1 MSIGIIG
8 SGKLGGGFAR
18 VLARKNIPALISNSR
33 GPESLRALTQEL
45 GPSIKATTVA
55 EAARA
60 DIVLV
65 AVRWPSLKDALRGLP
80 DWNGRIVIDG
90 NNALVDIDP
99 NSPDAKDPTNPV
111 AAYGIKL
118 VDIGGRPSSRVFS
131 ELVPGA
137 RVVKAFN
144 HLDAQVFANLDV
156 PKGQRAFFLAV
167 DDPAAKA
174 QIAKLI
180 GQLDLASIDLG
191 PLEAGGRLIEL
202 PFGPL
207 SIINLVKI

>member
-18 VLARKNIPALISNSR
+18 ALARKNIPALISNSR

-45 GPSIKATTVA
+45 GPSIKAATVA
-55 EAARA
+55 EAAQA

-65 AVRWPSLKDALRGLP
+65 AVRWPSLKDALKGLP
-80 DWNGRIVIDG
+80 NWNGRIVIDG
-90 NNALVDIDP
+90 NNPLVDIDP

-118 VDIGGRPSSRVFS
+118 VDIGGKPSSSVFGD
-131 ELVPGA
+131 LVPGA
-137 RVVKAFN
+137 RVVKAFG
-144 HLDAQVFANLDV
+144 HLDAQVFTNLEV
-156 PKGQRAFFLAV
+156 PNGKRAFFVAG

-174 QIAKLI
+174 EVSKLI

-191 PLEAGGRLIEL
+191 PLEAGRLFEL

-207 SIINLVKI
+207 AIINLVKL

>member
-1 MSIGIIG
+1 MAFAKRCPPRPARLEWSNRYRRQQCT
-8 SGKLGGGFAR
+8 GGHRPKFAR
-18 VLARKNIPALISNSR
+18 RERSYQSSRRLRHQARGHR
-33 GPESLRALTQEL
+33 GQTLQ
-45 GPSIKATTVA
+45 
-55 EAARA
+55 
-60 DIVLV
+60 
-65 AVRWPSLKDALRGLP
+65 
-80 DWNGRIVIDG
+80 
-90 NNALVDIDP
+90 
-99 NSPDAKDPTNPV
+99 
-111 AAYGIKL
+111 
-118 VDIGGRPSSRVFS
+118 RVFS

-156 PKGQRAFFLAV
+156 PKGQRAFFLAG